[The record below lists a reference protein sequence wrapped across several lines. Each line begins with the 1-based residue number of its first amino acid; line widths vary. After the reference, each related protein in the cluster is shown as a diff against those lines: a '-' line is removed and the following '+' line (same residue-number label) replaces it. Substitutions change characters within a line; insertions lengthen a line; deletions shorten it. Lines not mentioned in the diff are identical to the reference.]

1 MYSTVSVPVA
11 IEDGLANLKAN
22 FWTYILI
29 IIVLGILDSLGTGPA
44 FRQGLGNTGFEFGTP
59 GSGGFLSVVVA
70 IFIKPVFDFSAKM
83 IFLGGVRGEPT
94 DLKDIARG
102 FNSKA
107 KFIDIILTNILI
119 MLMLIAGFVCL
130 VIPGIFIACRVVLA
144 PYLVM
149 DKGLA
154 PKAAI
159 SASWELTRDFWF
171 QALVLGLVSGLMFV
185 VGMVLLLVGMIPAFA
200 WIKSMFACF
209 YQQVL
214 DVHSEEFLLSLDI
227 SP

>member
-11 IEDGLANLKAN
+11 IEDGLVNLKAN
-22 FWTYILI
+22 FWTFILI
-29 IIVLGILDSLGTGPA
+29 IIVLVILDSLGTGPA
-44 FRQGLGNTGFEFGTP
+44 FRQSMGGAGFEFGTA
-59 GSGGFLSVVVA
+59 GSGGFLSVVIA
-70 IFIKPVFDFSAKM
+70 IFVKPVFDYGAKM
-83 IFLGGVRGEPT
+83 IFLRGLREEDA
-94 DLKDIARG
+94 DLKDIAAG
-102 FNSKA
+102 FSSKGQYVE
-107 KFIDIILTNILI
+107 IILTNVMIMI
-119 MLMLIAGFVCL
+119 MLIVGFICL

-154 PKAAI
+154 PKQAI

-171 QALVLGLVSGLMFV
+171 QALLLGLVSGLMFV

-200 WIKSMFACF
+200 WIKAMFASF
-209 YQQVL
+209 YQQII
-214 DVHSEEFLLSLDI
+214 DIHSEEFLLSLDI